1 MDIDEMILKLGQK
14 GYFCSQILMS
24 LALKNDGKDDP
35 DLIRSMTGFTE
46 GIGRSGGLCGAYL
59 GAVAMLSYYA
69 GKGEDDE
76 IAHESLDEMIK
87 KFTAWFEDYTAEYG
101 GTLCSRIVGFDRGLI
116 VERCP
121 LMVRDS
127 LIKCME
133 LLEEYGA
140 L

>member
-1 MDIDEMILKLGQK
+1 MDIDEMILELGQK

-59 GAVAMLSYYA
+59 GAVALLSYYA

-76 IAHESLDEMIK
+76 IAHEALDRMIK
-87 KFTAWFEDYTAEYG
+87 EFTAWFEDYTAEYG
-101 GTLCSRIVGFDRGLI
+101 GILCSRIVGFDRGLI

-121 LMVRDS
+121 LIVRDAV
-127 LIKCME
+127 IKCME
-133 LLEEYGA
+133 LLEEHDA